1 MHSPSNIRGSR
12 RTLALTAA
20 TALALALAACNGPAP
35 EEQDQALDQAQQ
47 AAAEAAAPAPD
58 AATPPAGS
66 CDASQVQ
73 GLVGQPYSDAVG
85 EQARQDAGAEKV
97 LAHVDTL
104 ACATIDPSPL
114 TGPARG
120 VKGPIGRATGDS
132 LTSPSARV

>member
-97 LAHVDTL
+97 RTLKPNQPITMEYLGERLNIEVDENNL
-104 ACATIDPSPL
+104 VS
-114 TGPARG
+114 G
-120 VKGPIGRATGDS
+120 VRCG
-132 LTSPSARV
+132 

>member
-1 MHSPSNIRGSR
+1 MHSPSNIRGPR

-97 LAHVDTL
+97 RTLKPNQPITMEYLGERLNIEVDENNL
-104 ACATIDPSPL
+104 VS
-114 TGPARG
+114 G
-120 VKGPIGRATGDS
+120 VRCG
-132 LTSPSARV
+132 

>member
-1 MHSPSNIRGSR
+1 MR
-12 RTLALTAA
+12 RPTALIAALSLVLALG
-20 TALALALAACNGPAP
+20 ACTGPAP

-97 LAHVDTL
+97 RTLKPNQPITMEYLGERLNIEVD
-104 ACATIDPSPL
+104 AAGTITAL
-114 TGPARG
+114 RCG
-120 VKGPIGRATGDS
+120 
-132 LTSPSARV
+132 

>member
-1 MHSPSNIRGSR
+1 MHSPSNICGPR

-97 LAHVDTL
+97 RTLKPNQPITMEYLGERLNIEVDENNL
-104 ACATIDPSPL
+104 VS
-114 TGPARG
+114 G
-120 VKGPIGRATGDS
+120 VRCG
-132 LTSPSARV
+132 

>member
-1 MHSPSNIRGSR
+1 MHSPSNIRGPR
-12 RTLALTAA
+12 RTLALMTA
-20 TALALALAACNGPAP
+20 TALALTLAACNGPAP

-47 AAAEAAAPAPD
+47 AAAEAAAPGPD

-97 LAHVDTL
+97 RTLKPNQPITMEFLGERLNIEVDENNL
-104 ACATIDPSPL
+104 VS
-114 TGPARG
+114 G
-120 VKGPIGRATGDS
+120 VRCG
-132 LTSPSARV
+132 

>member
-1 MHSPSNIRGSR
+1 MHSPSNIRGPR
-12 RTLALTAA
+12 RTLALMTA

-97 LAHVDTL
+97 RTLKPNQPITMEYLGERLNIEVDENNL
-104 ACATIDPSPL
+104 VS
-114 TGPARG
+114 G
-120 VKGPIGRATGDS
+120 VRCG
-132 LTSPSARV
+132 

>member
-1 MHSPSNIRGSR
+1 MHSPSNIRGPR
-12 RTLALTAA
+12 RTLALMTA
-20 TALALALAACNGPAP
+20 TALALTLAACNGPAP

-66 CDASQVQ
+66 SDASQVQ

-97 LAHVDTL
+97 RTL
-104 ACATIDPSPL
+104 KPNQPMTMDYRVERLNLYLDANGNIERIAC
-114 TGPARG
+114 G
-120 VKGPIGRATGDS
+120 
-132 LTSPSARV
+132 

>member
-85 EQARQDAGAEKV
+85 EQARQDAGAQKV
-97 LAHVDTL
+97 RTLKPNQPITMEYLGERLNIEVDENNL
-104 ACATIDPSPL
+104 VS
-114 TGPARG
+114 G
-120 VKGPIGRATGDS
+120 VRCG
-132 LTSPSARV
+132 

>member
-1 MHSPSNIRGSR
+1 MRFSPNTRN
-12 RTLALTAA
+12 TLPLIAA
-20 TALALALAACNGPAP
+20 TVLAFTLAACNAPPP

-97 LAHVDTL
+97 RTLKPNQPITMEYLGERLNIEVDENNL
-104 ACATIDPSPL
+104 VS
-114 TGPARG
+114 G
-120 VKGPIGRATGDS
+120 VRCG
-132 LTSPSARV
+132 